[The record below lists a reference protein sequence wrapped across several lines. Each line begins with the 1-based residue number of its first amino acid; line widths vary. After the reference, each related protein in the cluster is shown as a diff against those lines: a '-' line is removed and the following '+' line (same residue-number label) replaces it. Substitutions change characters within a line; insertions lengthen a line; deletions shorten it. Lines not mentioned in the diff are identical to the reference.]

1 MDSRLSAS
9 LRVCFR
15 PPRSRS
21 HIVLPQW
28 LHQHP
33 VSLTHHTASTKAMEE
48 AGAVCLTL
56 HMRRPYDREGEPA
69 KWDTLKPIV
78 DALSIPV
85 LANGDMYTAADLA
98 TIRRKSGCAGVLV
111 ARPALWNA
119 SIFRL
124 APYWRALVDGTAAG
138 ADAEGGE
145 VVEAAGGAAGGEAGG
160 GGATGGAGATAPA
173 KLLKPATVMRRYV
186 AMCERWAPEYAAN
199 AKYTIVE
206 MMNNR
211 VS

>member
-1 MDSRLSAS
+1 
-9 LRVCFR
+9 
-15 PPRSRS
+15 
-21 HIVLPQW
+21 
-28 LHQHP
+28 
-33 VSLTHHTASTKAMEE
+33 MEE
-48 AGAVCLTL
+48 AGAACLTL

-85 LANGDMYTAADLA
+85 LANGDMYTAADFA

-124 APYWRALVDGTAAG
+124 APYWRALVNGTAAS
-138 ADAEGGE
+138 ADAQ
-145 VVEAAGGAAGGEAGG
+145 GGEAGAVVG
-160 GGATGGAGATAPA
+160 GGASGGEVGEGGATGGADATAPA

-186 AMCERWAPEYAAN
+186 AMCEKWAPEYAAN
-199 AKYTIVE
+199 AKYTLVE

-211 VS
+211 VSCGSG